1 MIAFSNCN
9 SFRSEDLAPLSI
21 PVTVYS
27 SQTRGEVTVPAWR
40 LVTGDNRLTL
50 MRHFD
55 LMSGHNS
62 VGNTQVC
69 GLFLRLRVPAPG
81 MMLMLVLPHLLASDP
96 MSFLAD
102 KGHQCL
108 VSCWSAIS
116 SWCPIKKKNVGAVC
130 GLQPNPPTKM
140 KLWKKGGTRA
150 FDLTRQPPAPPRRTS
165 PEKLL
170 KNKSW
175 IHKS

>member
-1 MIAFSNCN
+1 MGSFSEKNILNSNSIWIAFSNCN
-9 SFRSEDLAPLSI
+9 SFRSEDLAPLGI

-96 MSFLAD
+96 MSFFRQT
-102 KGHQCL
+102 KGI
-108 VSCWSAIS
+108 SA
-116 SWCPIKKKNVGAVC
+116 WCPADQPSRAGALFKKKKRWG
-130 GLQPNPPTKM
+130 GLWAT
-140 KLWKKGGTRA
+140 A
-150 FDLTRQPPAPPRRTS
+150 
-165 PEKLL
+165 
-170 KNKSW
+170 
-175 IHKS
+175 

>member
-55 LMSGHNS
+55 LMSGHNI

-116 SWCPIKKKNVGAVC
+116 SWCPIKKKKTLGRFVGYS
-130 GLQPNPPTKM
+130 
-140 KLWKKGGTRA
+140 
-150 FDLTRQPPAPPRRTS
+150 LTHPPRWS
-165 PEKLL
+165 CGKKEEPGLL
-170 KNKSW
+170 T
-175 IHKS
+175 